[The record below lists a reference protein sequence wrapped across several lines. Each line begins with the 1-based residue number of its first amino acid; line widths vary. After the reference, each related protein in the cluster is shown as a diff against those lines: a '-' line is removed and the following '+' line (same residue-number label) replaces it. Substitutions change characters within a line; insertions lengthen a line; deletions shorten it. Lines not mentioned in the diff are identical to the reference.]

1 MADPVA
7 SRILDFA
14 SRDPGRVAL
23 HVLRSDS
30 KGVFR
35 DDPLTFGAWV
45 EGALACAAAL
55 RERGL
60 RRGDR
65 VLLCMPT
72 GRPFVEAFLGAQ
84 LIGVV
89 PVPLP
94 SLEGF
99 GRPAA
104 FVNRLS
110 SVVQDAAP
118 SAVFA
123 DPRTAEHLRKA
134 GLLGAD
140 LPVVEP
146 AAPGVAHAPQP
157 EPAVGDETALIQYTS
172 GSTGTPRGVVIT
184 ADNLAA
190 NADAMGKALNL
201 NADDRVDVHGMQLDP
216 RHEGRDS
223 GPDRAGATA
232 HVDDDSPG
240 SRSVSWLPLY
250 HDMGLIGGLLAPL
263 AHCAT
268 CWLMSPL
275 EFMLRPA
282 SWMQAVSQ
290 ARATLTVA
298 PNFAYGLVARKVA
311 DEDLRG
317 LDLSSLR
324 AAINGAEPVDPATAE
339 AFCARLAPAGF
350 SAANYFPVYGLA
362 ECTLSVAFPPLGRGV
377 KIDYVR
383 RDELA
388 RGRAI
393 PIQPG
398 PGAMRVVSVGPAIF
412 GHEVQIVD
420 PKDHS
425 PLPDRVLGE
434 IWVHGPSVSP
444 WYFDRHQAVRS
455 RRRAART
462 GDLGYVANGEL
473 YVVDRLKDLVIVAG
487 RSYSPSD
494 IERAAE
500 GVEGVRPGRSVAFGV
515 TDPEA
520 GTESLVVVAEVQPR
534 GNAELDRLA
543 EALRARVNDQ
553 IGLAA
558 SEICL
563 LKPGALARTS
573 SGKLM
578 RRDARDR
585 YLAGGLAGEKAIQ
598 SLLPIRLMDA
608 ARVAVLRF
616 MARRRAF
623 QR

>member
-134 GLLGAD
+134 GLLGVD

-157 EPAVGDETALIQYTS
+157 EPA
-172 GSTGTPRGVVIT
+172 
-184 ADNLAA
+184 
-190 NADAMGKALNL
+190 
-201 NADDRVDVHGMQLDP
+201 
-216 RHEGRDS
+216 
-223 GPDRAGATA
+223 
-232 HVDDDSPG
+232 
-240 SRSVSWLPLY
+240 
-250 HDMGLIGGLLAPL
+250 
-263 AHCAT
+263 
-268 CWLMSPL
+268 
-275 EFMLRPA
+275 
-282 SWMQAVSQ
+282 
-290 ARATLTVA
+290 
-298 PNFAYGLVARKVA
+298 VA

-420 PKDHS
+420 PKDHT
-425 PLPDRVLGE
+425 PLHDRVVGE
-434 IWVHGPSVSP
+434 IWVDGPSISP
-444 WYFDRHQAVRS
+444 WYFDRHQAVR
-455 RRRAART
+455 
-462 GDLGYVANGEL
+462 
-473 YVVDRLKDLVIVAG
+473 
-487 RSYSPSD
+487 
-494 IERAAE
+494 
-500 GVEGVRPGRSVAFGV
+500 
-515 TDPEA
+515 
-520 GTESLVVVAEVQPR
+520 
-534 GNAELDRLA
+534 
-543 EALRARVNDQ
+543 
-553 IGLAA
+553 
-558 SEICL
+558 
-563 LKPGALARTS
+563 
-573 SGKLM
+573 
-578 RRDARDR
+578 
-585 YLAGGLAGEKAIQ
+585 
-598 SLLPIRLMDA
+598 
-608 ARVAVLRF
+608 
-616 MARRRAF
+616 
-623 QR
+623 

>member
-1 MADPVA
+1 
-7 SRILDFA
+7 
-14 SRDPGRVAL
+14 
-23 HVLRSDS
+23 
-30 KGVFR
+30 
-35 DDPLTFGAWV
+35 
-45 EGALACAAAL
+45 
-55 RERGL
+55 
-60 RRGDR
+60 
-65 VLLCMPT
+65 
-72 GRPFVEAFLGAQ
+72 
-84 LIGVV
+84 
-89 PVPLP
+89 
-94 SLEGF
+94 
-99 GRPAA
+99 
-104 FVNRLS
+104 
-110 SVVQDAAP
+110 
-118 SAVFA
+118 
-123 DPRTAEHLRKA
+123 
-134 GLLGAD
+134 
-140 LPVVEP
+140 
-146 AAPGVAHAPQP
+146 
-157 EPAVGDETALIQYTS
+157 
-172 GSTGTPRGVVIT
+172 
-184 ADNLAA
+184 
-190 NADAMGKALNL
+190 
-201 NADDRVDVHGMQLDP
+201 
-216 RHEGRDS
+216 
-223 GPDRAGATA
+223 
-232 HVDDDSPG
+232 
-240 SRSVSWLPLY
+240 
-250 HDMGLIGGLLAPL
+250 
-263 AHCAT
+263 
-268 CWLMSPL
+268 
-275 EFMLRPA
+275 
-282 SWMQAVSQ
+282 
-290 ARATLTVA
+290 
-298 PNFAYGLVARKVA
+298 
-311 DEDLRG
+311 
-317 LDLSSLR
+317 
-324 AAINGAEPVDPATAE
+324 VDPATAE

-350 SAANYFPVYGLA
+350 AAANYFPVYGLA

-462 GDLGYVANGEL
+462 GDLGYLANGEL
-473 YVVDRLKDLVIVAG
+473 YVGGRLGDLVIVAG
-487 RSYSPSD
+487 RSYSPSGS
-494 IERAAE
+494 ERAAE